1 MNYAEQMLDALEK
14 GNMDQAREL
23 FRKVLDNDDDETKF
37 NLAEELYAMGFTGQA
52 KRLYQELMGRYPDD
66 GDILTALAD
75 IAVSDGDTDQA
86 LTYLDRIK
94 PDNPAYAQALLASA
108 DVYQTQG
115 LYEVSLQKLT
125 TARELAPDEPVIIFA
140 LGELQFDWGHFQ
152 QAAAAYLELLDAG
165 TETIAGVNVRL
176 RYAESLAQTGRF
188 EDAISVYQE
197 VGEDTLPIADRFQIG
212 GLYVQVGEDQRAA
225 DAFQAVLDADA
236 SYTNAYLPLAQAQRK
251 LGQPDAALMTIQNGL
266 AQDDTNP
273 EMFSIGAE
281 LALAAE
287 DDELG
292 ERYLR
297 AALKLDPENQ
307 HYVLA
312 WSNYLL
318 HARRDQENIDYLS
331 DLDAGGESDPQ
342 LYWNLARSQEHVENY
357 DDARS
362 NYLLAFRTFQD
373 QPAFLREIGS
383 FFRTTGARAEET
395 AALTR
400 LVALQ
405 PDDVDAQDRLDEL
418 KDEN

>member
-14 GNMDQAREL
+14 GNVDQARTL
-23 FRKVLDNDDDETKF
+23 FKQVLDNENDETKY

-52 KRLYQELMGRYPDD
+52 KRLYQELLGHYPDD
-66 GDILTALAD
+66 GDVLTALAD

-86 LTYLDRIK
+86 ISYLDRVHE
-94 PDNPAYAQALLASA
+94 DNPAYVQALIAAA

-125 TARELAPDEPVIIFA
+125 TARELDPDEPVIIFA
-140 LGELQFDWGHFQ
+140 LGELQFDWGHFA
-152 QAAAAYLELLDAG
+152 QAAAAYLELLDG
-165 TETIAGVNVRL
+165 GETNIAGVNVRL

-212 GLYVQVGEDQRAA
+212 GLYVQVEEFQRAA
-225 DAFQAVLDADA
+225 DAFQAVIDADA

-251 LGQPDAALMTIQNGL
+251 LGQPDAALLTIQNGL

-273 EMFSIGAE
+273 ELYSVGAE
-281 LALAAE
+281 LALAQE

-312 WSNYLL
+312 WSNFLL
-318 HARRDQENIDYLS
+318 HAGRDQENIDYLDS
-331 DLDAGGESDPQ
+331 LDAGGESDPQ
-342 LYWNLARSQEHVENY
+342 LYWNLARAYERVENY
-357 DDARS
+357 ADARA

-373 QPAFLREIGS
+373 QPAFLREIGA

-400 LVALQ
+400 LVAMQ
-405 PDDVDAQDRLDEL
+405 PDDLDAQDRLDEL